1 MSTLQLLRRLRH
13 VAPVR
18 ISSTQFRA
26 YSGGDFWD
34 NVDVQSGTRK
44 GTSSNSDGTNSAP
57 RGKRSSTYDRRPGW
71 GAGGPR
77 APRDPNQPFV
87 PRAPRDPNAPFIPRA
102 PRDPNA
108 PFAPRAP
115 RDPNQ
120 PFTPRAARDQNQ
132 FGSGFAPRAPRDPNQ
147 PFAPRAPRDQ
157 SQLGGGFTPRA
168 PRDPNAP
175 FTPRAPRDP
184 NAPFS
189 PRGGSDNFQRRT
201 PPPTG
206 YNDIM
211 SRAQELGE
219 RAWQQGPRRGPRPAA
234 PVPPA
239 SEPAAGTAVPVA
251 GESTDHLLDVDADL
265 DSVAEVAK
273 PSRSGRNHYHPHETF
288 HHQKHVDAKHRA
300 PVGDAAVAAVVEEE
314 ALNKRGSG
322 HVHRAEFK
330 DKVSRFRAGRD
341 EDEEVDEDDVDD
353 VVVPRGGPM
362 PASLAPAKQRKKR
375 KPGRVAQP
383 AKVQLPEA
391 ITVAN
396 LSQMLVVPVGV
407 LQRQVKT
414 LLELDFEV
422 ASDYVLNAEMA
433 TLVANEVA
441 PRVEIVAPNVT
452 TEDDVLPR
460 RPPLAP
466 EEYAKLPLRAP
477 VVTIM
482 GHVDHG
488 KTTLL
493 DTLRKS
499 AVAAS
504 EAGGITQHIGAFE
517 VALPGG
523 KITFLD
529 TPGHAAFEN
538 MRARGANVTDI
549 VVLVVAADDGV
560 MPQTRE
566 AIKHAHA
573 ADVPIIVAINK
584 CDKPGINKERIKN
597 QLLEH
602 DVQIEE
608 LGGDTMAVEISA
620 LKGTGLDDLEESIL
634 TLAEIQE
641 LRADPTGP
649 VEGMTLESQVKKGRG
664 STATVL
670 VKEGTLRIGD
680 ILVAGTAWCR
690 VKSMANDAGAQ
701 LQEAPPATPVEVL
714 GWRELPAAGERVV
727 QVESEDAAKKA
738 IAARERRMARA
749 KAVSAIDEINAARIK
764 AAAAAA
770 ELAKIKR
777 KNRAAALRAQGA
789 DRGDGPAVTP
799 VAVIV
804 KGDVSGSV
812 EAVVDALAKID
823 HPELNVTVSAS
834 GVGAI
839 TESDV
844 ERTYAA
850 TTAIVG
856 AGAEGRAASGM
867 ASAGLV
873 VGFNVKPDKKAAALA
888 KRHKVTVVSSN
899 VIYKLMDNV
908 KEHLATLLAPETKE
922 EVAGEATIA
931 QIFDLNVKGS
941 ATEKVAGCKVT
952 TGVLAKANQARIVRA
967 GKVVFEGPLKTIKH
981 FKREVHEISKGNEC
995 GLMFD
1000 GFEDFKEG
1008 DVIQSIKTFQVKRT
1022 LE

>member
-1 MSTLQLLRRLRH
+1 MAREAQKNPRRRLREQGADRGDGPAVTP
-13 VAPVR
+13 VAV
-18 ISSTQFRA
+18 IVKGDV
-26 YSGGDFWD
+26 SGSVEAVVDALAKID
-34 NVDVQSGTRK
+34 HPELNVTVSASGVGAITESDVER
-44 GTSSNSDGTNSAP
+44 
-57 RGKRSSTYDRRPGW
+57 TYAATTAIV
-71 GAGGPR
+71 GAGAEG
-77 APRDPNQPFV
+77 
-87 PRAPRDPNAPFIPRA
+87 
-102 PRDPNA
+102 
-108 PFAPRAP
+108 
-115 RDPNQ
+115 
-120 PFTPRAARDQNQ
+120 RAA
-132 FGSGFAPRAPRDPNQ
+132 SGMASAG
-147 PFAPRAPRDQ
+147 
-157 SQLGGGFTPRA
+157 LVVGF
-168 PRDPNAP
+168 N
-175 FTPRAPRDP
+175 
-184 NAPFS
+184 
-189 PRGGSDNFQRRT
+189 
-201 PPPTG
+201 
-206 YNDIM
+206 
-211 SRAQELGE
+211 
-219 RAWQQGPRRGPRPAA
+219 
-234 PVPPA
+234 
-239 SEPAAGTAVPVA
+239 
-251 GESTDHLLDVDADL
+251 
-265 DSVAEVAK
+265 
-273 PSRSGRNHYHPHETF
+273 
-288 HHQKHVDAKHRA
+288 
-300 PVGDAAVAAVVEEE
+300 EE
-314 ALNKRGSG
+314 ALNKRRSG
-322 HVHRAEFK
+322 PVHAPQFK
-330 DKVSRFRAGRD
+330 DKGVAVPVQGGTRTKEF
-341 EDEEVDEDDVDD
+341 DEDDVDE

-362 PASLAPAKQRKKR
+362 PASLAPLKQRKKR
-375 KPGRVAQP
+375 KPGRVTQP

-407 LQRQVKT
+407 LQRQVKS

-452 TEDDVLPR
+452 AEDDVLPR

-466 EEYAKLPLRAP
+466 EEYTKLPLRAP

-584 CDKPGINKERIKN
+584 CDKPGIDKERIKN

-670 VKEGTLRIGD
+670 VKEGTLRISD
-680 ILVAGTAWCR
+680 ILVAGTSWCR
-690 VKSMANDAGAQ
+690 VKSMATDAGVQ

-727 QVESEDAAKKA
+727 QVDSEDAAKKA
-738 IAARERRMARA
+738 IAARERRMARV

-770 ELAKIKR
+770 ELAKVKR
-777 KNRAAALRAQGA
+777 KNRAAALREQGA

-899 VIYKLMDNV
+899 VIYKLIDNV
-908 KEHLATLLAPETKE
+908 KEHLLNAM
-922 EVAGEATIA
+922 
-931 QIFDLNVKGS
+931 FDLNVKGS
-941 ATEKVAGCKVT
+941 ATEKVAGCKGHDGCPGPRPT
-952 TGVLAKANQARIVRA
+952 QARIVRA

-1008 DVIQSIKTFQVKRT
+1008 DVVQSIKTFQVKRT

>member
-1 MSTLQLLRRLRH
+1 MSTLQLLRRLRPS
-13 VAPVR
+13 APLRV
-18 ISSTQFRA
+18 SSTQFRA

-34 NVDVQSGTRK
+34 NVDTQSGMNK
-44 GTSSNSDGTNSAP
+44 GTSTNGDGTNPAP

-77 APRDPNQPFV
+77 APRDPNAPFT
-87 PRAPRDPNAPFIPRA
+87 PRPPRDPNAPF
-102 PRDPNA
+102 
-108 PFAPRAP
+108 
-115 RDPNQ
+115 
-120 PFTPRAARDQNQ
+120 T
-132 FGSGFAPRAPRDPNQ
+132 
-147 PFAPRAPRDQ
+147 PRAPRDQ
-157 SQLGGGFTPRA
+157 GQFGGGFAPRGPRDQSQFGGSFAPRA

-184 NAPFS
+184 NAPFTS
-189 PRGGSDNFQRRT
+189 RAPRDPNAPFTPRGGSDNFQRRA

-234 PVPPA
+234 PAPPA
-239 SEPAAGTAVPVA
+239 SEPATGATAAVA
-251 GESTDHLLDVDADL
+251 GEPADHLLDVDADL

-273 PSRSGRNHYHPHETF
+273 PSRAGRNHYHPHETF
-288 HHQKHVDAKHRA
+288 HHQKNVDAKHRA
-300 PVGDAAVAAVVEEE
+300 PVGDAAVAAAVREQEEE

-341 EDEEVDEDDVDD
+341 EDEEMDEDDMDE

-362 PASLAPAKQRKKR
+362 PASLAPLKQRKKR

-407 LQRQVKT
+407 LQRQVKS

-452 TEDDVLPR
+452 ADDDVLPR

-517 VALPGG
+517 VVLPGG

-584 CDKPGINKERIKN
+584 CDKPGIDKERIKN

-641 LRADPTGP
+641 LRADPSGP

-680 ILVAGTAWCR
+680 VLVAGTAWCR
-690 VKSMANDAGAQ
+690 VKSMATDAGVQ

-714 GWRELPAAGERVV
+714 GWRDLPAAGERVV

-770 ELAKIKR
+770 ELAKVKR

-856 AGAEGRAASGM
+856 AGAEGRAASGI

>member
-1 MSTLQLLRRLRH
+1 MSALQLLRRLRH

-18 ISSTQFRA
+18 VFSTQFRA

-34 NVDVQSGTRK
+34 NVDAQSGTNK
-44 GTSSNSDGTNSAP
+44 GTSSTKDDGTNAAP

-71 GAGGPR
+71 GTGG
-77 APRDPNQPFV
+77 
-87 PRAPRDPNAPFIPRA
+87 
-102 PRDPNA
+102 
-108 PFAPRAP
+108 
-115 RDPNQ
+115 
-120 PFTPRAARDQNQ
+120 
-132 FGSGFAPRAPRDPNQ
+132 
-147 PFAPRAPRDQ
+147 
-157 SQLGGGFTPRA
+157 PRA

-184 NAPFS
+184 NAPFVPRAPRDPNAPFVPRQPRDQGQLGGGFAPRAPRDPNQPFVPRAPRDQS
-189 PRGGSDNFQRRT
+189 QFGGSFAPRAPRDPNAPFTPRTPRDPNAPFTPRGDNFQRRS

-219 RAWQQGPRRGPRPAA
+219 RTWQQGGPRRGPRAAA
-234 PVPPA
+234 PAPAA
-239 SEPAAGTAVPVA
+239 SEPAAAAPASAVEP
-251 GESTDHLLDVDADL
+251 TDHMLDVDADL
-265 DSVAEVAK
+265 DLVAEVAK
-273 PSRSGRNHYHPHETF
+273 PSRAGRNHYHPHETF
-288 HHQKHVDAKHRA
+288 HHQKSVDAKHRA
-300 PVGDAAVAAVVEEE
+300 PIDPEVAAAMRKEEEE
-314 ALNKRGSG
+314 ALSKRGSG
-322 HVHRAEFK
+322 HIHRAEFK

-341 EDEEVDEDDVDD
+341 EDEEFDEDDVDE

-362 PASLAPAKQRKKR
+362 PASLAPLKQRKKR
-375 KPGRVAQP
+375 KPGRVTQP

-407 LQRQVKT
+407 LQRQVKS

-452 TEDDVLPR
+452 AEDDIMPR
-460 RPPLAP
+460 RLPLAP

-584 CDKPGINKERIKN
+584 CDKPGIDKERIKN

-680 ILVAGTAWCR
+680 ILVAGTSWCR
-690 VKSMANDAGAQ
+690 VKSMATDAGVQ

-727 QVESEDAAKKA
+727 QVDSEDAAKKA

-770 ELAKIKR
+770 ELAKVKR
-777 KNRAAALRAQGA
+777 KNRAAALRAQGT

-922 EVAGEATIA
+922 EVVGEATIA

-1000 GFEDFKEG
+1000 EFEDFKEG